1 MRFPRRRRRHPLSN
15 QPLAPATTPSWKI
28 TALVALVMIVLALFG
43 VGLAAAKPLL
53 ARNYWVSLVPVY
65 GLLCTAEAW
74 RRSRRSGERLVLR
87 QILHWLGIA
96 GAVALDFYIRGTG
109 IETQVS
115 SGLDALLL
123 LALGCY
129 LAGVHLDWTFIG
141 VGLLLTLTLVIVAK
155 ATQHLWLLL
164 VFGVLVIAVGFAA
177 RRFWGP
183 ADTST

>member
-1 MRFPRRRRRHPLSN
+1 
-15 QPLAPATTPSWKI
+15 
-28 TALVALVMIVLALFG
+28 MIVLALFG

-65 GLLCTAEAW
+65 GLLCIAEAW
-74 RRSRRSGERLVLR
+74 RRSRRNGERLVLR

-96 GAVALDFYIRGTG
+96 SAVALDFYIRGTG

-129 LAGVHLDWTFIG
+129 LAGVHLDWTFVG

-155 ATQHLWLLL
+155 ATQYLWLLL
-164 VFGVLVIAVGFAA
+164 VFGVVVIAVGFVA
-177 RRFWGP
+177 RRFWGH
-183 ADTST
+183 ADKPT